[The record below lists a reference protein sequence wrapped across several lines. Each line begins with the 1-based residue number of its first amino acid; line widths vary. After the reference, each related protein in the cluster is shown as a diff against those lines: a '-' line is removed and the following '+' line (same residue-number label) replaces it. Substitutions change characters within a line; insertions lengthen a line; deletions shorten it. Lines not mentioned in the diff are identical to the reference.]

1 MPFLVT
7 QFLFWHK
14 FLIWLRIF
22 WNISYCPQWFAATA
36 TIFSLFF
43 FWKFSIRPELI
54 TGKISSAHNSLYQT
68 IFSSFMAKLW
78 QNVAKSASS
87 PRFQHSPAED
97 IYLQISIS
105 KNNTDCFWNK
115 ALVDTILLLILIG
128 LVFLKNSR
136 EREK

>member
-1 MPFLVT
+1 M
-7 QFLFWHK
+7 K
-14 FLIWLRIF
+14 DEK
-22 WNISYCPQWFAATA
+22 ISDAFSCD
-36 TIFSLFF
+36 TIFVLAQISNLAKNILEYKLLPTMVCSNSNHFFSLF

-115 ALVDTILLLILIG
+115 ALVDTILLLILIWVG
-128 LVFLKNSR
+128 FS
-136 EREK
+136 